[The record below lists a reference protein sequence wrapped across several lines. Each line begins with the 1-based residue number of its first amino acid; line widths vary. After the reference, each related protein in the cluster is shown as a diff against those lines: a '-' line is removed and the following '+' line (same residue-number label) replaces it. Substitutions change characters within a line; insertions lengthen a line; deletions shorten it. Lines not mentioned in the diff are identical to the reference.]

1 MRLRAWWLALGASG
15 AAACTATVLDESDHG
30 VPMAAVRVEI
40 PLEPS
45 PGDAATASQHVEL
58 AATGATGSVGQL
70 DYELLELQ
78 ASWSG
83 SREYESGTR
92 ASVRAGIGYSQA
104 AFDVASGPAAE
115 FDVDSLSVPVGFS
128 SETPFASVLELELRG
143 QWAFLIGDDF
153 GQSIQLEAAVGWRV
167 AEGFVVAVGW
177 RWWRFQSSAIADPAY
192 DAVEL
197 ALDGPVFTLGFRR

>member
-1 MRLRAWWLALGASG
+1 M
-15 AAACTATVLDESDHG
+15 LDDNDHG

-40 PLEPS
+40 LLEPS

-70 DYELLELQ
+70 DYELMELQ

-83 SREYESGTR
+83 SRDYESGTR
-92 ASVRAGIGYSQA
+92 ASLRAGIGYSHA
-104 AFDVASGPAAE
+104 A

-128 SETPFASVLELELRG
+128 SETPFASVLDLELRG

-153 GQSIQLEAAVGWRV
+153 GRSIQLEA
-167 AEGFVVAVGW
+167 AVGW
-177 RWWRFQSSAIADPAY
+177 RWWRFQSSAIPDPAY
-192 DAVEL
+192 DAVGL